1 MGGAA
6 FGGPSPDTTF
16 GNRRE
21 QMTAPLLEIRQAE
34 KRFGGLTAV
43 DGVSFS
49 VTEKQIF
56 GIAGPNGSG
65 KSTLFNLI
73 TGIPYRPTSGEV
85 LFEGQRIDHW
95 PAHRIAR
102 AGLARTFQK
111 DAEFP
116 DLSAMETVLIGA
128 VYGGG
133 IPGRQAS
140 SEVSSALDRVGFDP
154 ARRVMKSA
162 DLSVFEKKQ
171 LMIASALVSRPKI
184 LMLDEPAS
192 GLTKPEIAQL
202 DALLQSLNKDG
213 MTILLIE
220 HVLSLLLSVSQ
231 HLMVL
236 KQGAVLAEGDPQT
249 VVADEAVIE
258 AYLGGRSE

>member
-1 MGGAA
+1 M
-6 FGGPSPDTTF
+6 S
-16 GNRRE
+16 E
-21 QMTAPLLEIRQAE
+21 PLLDIRQAE
-34 KRFGGLTAV
+34 KRFGGLMAV
-43 DGVSFS
+43 DKVSFA
-49 VTEKQIF
+49 VNEKQIF

-85 LFEGQRIDHW
+85 YFEGRRIDQW

-102 AGLARTFQK
+102 AGLCRTFQK

-116 DLSAMETVLIGA
+116 DLSATETVLIGA

-133 IPGRQAS
+133 LPRREAFARVAES
-140 SEVSSALDRVGFDP
+140 LDRVAFDP
-154 ARRVMKSA
+154 ARRDMKSA

-171 LMIASALVSRPKI
+171 LMIASALVARPKV

-192 GLTKPEIAQL
+192 GLTKPEIRQL
-202 DALLQSLNKDG
+202 DDLLLALNADG
-213 MTILLIE
+213 VTILLIE

-236 KQGAVLAEGDPQT
+236 KEGSVLADGDPQE
-249 VVADEAVIE
+249 VVRDPAVIE
-258 AYLGGRSE
+258 AYLGGRSA